1 MVELVIHAKP
11 AAIELYTLRKNL
23 EKLYSLEQNI
33 AVGVEG
39 KSCAINNVTV
49 FFADRMRHAYSTNE
63 GKTIL
68 NKAKIHRSRNG

>member
-23 EKLYSLEQNI
+23 EKLYSLKQSI
-33 AVGVEG
+33 AAGVEG

-49 FFADRMRHAYSTNE
+49 LSQTECGTRTLLMKE
-63 GKTIL
+63 KPIL
-68 NKAKIHRSRNG
+68 NKAKNHRSRNG

>member
-63 GKTIL
+63 GKTL
-68 NKAKIHRSRNG
+68 LSG